1 MTRRKV
7 EQDDFVPD
15 DYYAGVAESVEAE
28 VVSEL
33 PPAIRQSRGCANEH
47 DPFMGDEF
55 NDPNP
60 VYPRIQTLRGE
71 GAQKAC
77 WFIPAPQLDRS
88 GWLDPKPKLETYH
101 FQGGDS
107 EEGLIIYEPRM
118 LVATKS
124 TPQVFD
130 RAETVKQKRLVLLG
144 DGTENIGLLDD
155 KANYGTTQYFRI
167 YLLDEDN
174 CPLAEMP
181 FEYRSKGATRATFV
195 QQWGACCDEITL
207 LHCRSAGKPFAK
219 KNDVYRSLCV
229 FRPLVA
235 KQKVETETANVMAAK
250 VIGYH
255 KPTEVD
261 WMSYFLGRQQ
271 NADWFAEVM
280 DAGELPAFMTP
291 KVLQSVKQVLTLPGN

>member
-1 MTRRKV
+1 MATRRNI

-15 DYYAGVAESVEAE
+15 DYYAAGVTDSVTESVEAE
-28 VVSEL
+28 VVAEL
-33 PPAIRQSRGCANEH
+33 PPTVEH

-60 VYPRIQTLRGE
+60 AYPRIQTLRGE

-77 WFIPAPQLDRS
+77 WFIPATQLDRS
-88 GWLDPKPKLETYH
+88 GWLDPAPKLETYH

-124 TPQVFD
+124 LPQVFD
-130 RAETVKQKRLVLLG
+130 RVESAKQKRLVLV
-144 DGTENIGLLDD
+144 DRTENIESPEE
-155 KANYGTTQYFRI
+155 KANYGTIQYFRI
-167 YLLDEDN
+167 YLLDQDN

-181 FEYRSKGATRATFV
+181 FEYRSKGATRATFL
-195 QQWGACCDEITL
+195 QQWGASCDEITL

-229 FRPLVA
+229 FRPLLA

-250 VIGYH
+250 VVGYH
-255 KPTEVD
+255 KPTESD

-271 NADWFAEVM
+271 NADWFSAVM
-280 DAGELPAFMTP
+280 DAGDLPA
-291 KVLQSVKQVLTLPGN
+291 VLTSKALGPAKQVLTLPAVIN

>member
-1 MTRRKV
+1 MANRRNI

-15 DYYAGVAESVEAE
+15 DYYAADTSESLEAE
-28 VVSEL
+28 VVAEL
-33 PPAIRQSRGCANEH
+33 PPSTTED

-77 WFIPAPQLDRS
+77 WFIPAKQLDRS
-88 GWLDPKPKLETYH
+88 GWLAPAPKLETYH

-124 TPQVFD
+124 LPQVFD
-130 RAETVKQKRLVLLG
+130 RAETAKQKRLVLV
-144 DGTENIGLLDD
+144 DRPENIESPEE
-155 KANYGTTQYFRI
+155 KANCGTTQHFRI
-167 YLLDEDN
+167 YLLNQDN

-181 FEYRSKGATRATFV
+181 FGYRSNGATRATFV
-195 QQWGACCDEITL
+195 QQWGASCDEITL

-219 KNDVYRSLCV
+219 KNDIYRSLCV
-229 FRPLVA
+229 FRPLLA
-235 KQKVETETANVMAAK
+235 KQKVETKTVNVMAAK
-250 VIGYH
+250 VVGYH
-255 KPTEVD
+255 KPTKAD

-280 DAGELPAFMTP
+280 DAGELPAALMP
-291 KVLQSVKQVLTLPGN
+291 KTLEPAKQVLTLPGN